1 MRFANVDKNIT
12 NKGDYKMED
21 MKITTGKVYDAM
33 MQAEKLREQF
43 ENAMK
48 DINADRD
55 LSQEGK
61 DKKIAVIKADFKK
74 KNNDLK
80 ALMIDAVEEIK
91 GVIAS
96 TPYEYSA
103 DLEHSID
110 YIKTMADA
118 GILTDAMFTHE
129 MDKYRGS
136 EMSYVFAREKLK
148 GSIPIDRF
156 NDYTFSTYGDYDVN
170 GERSFVS
177 PLEHFNKLEEYIK
190 SDNDIMT
197 AHMMEQ
203 TENKLGVESV
213 GRQNYNAEQKAKLQ
227 TMTANTSRLI

>member
-1 MRFANVDKNIT
+1 
-12 NKGDYKMED
+12 MEN
-21 MKITTGKVYDAM
+21 MTITTGKVYDAM
-33 MQAEKLREQF
+33 MQAEKLRQRF
-43 ENAMK
+43 ENAVH
-48 DINADRD
+48 DVNADGD
-55 LSQEGK
+55 LSAEGK
-61 DKKIAVIKADFKK
+61 EKKIAVIKADYTK
-74 KNNDLK
+74 KNDELK

-91 GVIAS
+91 RVIAS

-129 MDKYRGS
+129 MDKYRGR
-136 EMSYVFAREKLK
+136 EMDYVFAREKLK
-148 GSIPIDRF
+148 GSIPVERF
-156 NDYTFSTYGDYDVN
+156 DNYTFSTYGNYDVN
-170 GERSFVS
+170 GRRSFVS

-203 TENKLGVESV
+203 TENKLGIKSM

>member
-21 MKITTGKVYDAM
+21 MKITTGKIFDAM

-91 GVIAS
+91 GVI
-96 TPYEYSA
+96 T
-103 DLEHSID
+103 
-110 YIKTMADA
+110 
-118 GILTDAMFTHE
+118 
-129 MDKYRGS
+129 
-136 EMSYVFAREKLK
+136 
-148 GSIPIDRF
+148 
-156 NDYTFSTYGDYDVN
+156 
-170 GERSFVS
+170 
-177 PLEHFNKLEEYIK
+177 
-190 SDNDIMT
+190 
-197 AHMMEQ
+197 
-203 TENKLGVESV
+203 
-213 GRQNYNAEQKAKLQ
+213 
-227 TMTANTSRLI
+227 

>member
-177 PLEHFNKLEEYIK
+177 PLEHFNKLEEYIE

-227 TMTANTSRLI
+227 TMTANISRLI

>member
-1 MRFANVDKNIT
+1 MIFANVDKNIT

-33 MQAEKLREQF
+33 MQVEKLRQQF
-43 ENAMK
+43 ENAMQ

-203 TENKLGVESV
+203 TENKLGIESV
-213 GRQNYNAEQKAKLQ
+213 GRRNYNAEQIAKLQ
-227 TMTANTSRLI
+227 TMTANTSQLI

>member
-1 MRFANVDKNIT
+1 
-12 NKGDYKMED
+12 MED

-55 LSQEGK
+55 LSEEGK

>member
-1 MRFANVDKNIT
+1 
-12 NKGDYKMED
+12 MED
-21 MKITTGKVYDAM
+21 MTITTGKIFDAM
-33 MQAEKLREQF
+33 MQTEKLRERF
-43 ENAMK
+43 ENAMQ

-80 ALMIDAVEEIK
+80 ALMINAVEEIK

-110 YIKTMADA
+110 YIRTMADA

-129 MDKYRGS
+129 MDKYRGR
-136 EMSYVFAREKLK
+136 EMDYVFAREKLK

-203 TENKLGVESV
+203 TENKLGIESV
-213 GRQNYNAEQKAKLQ
+213 GRRNYNAEQIAKLQ
-227 TMTANTSRLI
+227 TMTGNTSQLI

>member
-33 MQAEKLREQF
+33 MQAEKLRERF
-43 ENAMK
+43 ENAMQ

-55 LSQEGK
+55 LSEEGK
-61 DKKIAVIKADFKK
+61 EKKIAVIRTDYKK

-80 ALMIDAVEEIK
+80 ALMINAVEEIK

>member
-1 MRFANVDKNIT
+1 
-12 NKGDYKMED
+12 MED

-43 ENAMK
+43 ENAMR

-55 LSQEGK
+55 LSEEGK
-61 DKKIAVIKADFKK
+61 EKKIAVIRTDYKK

-80 ALMIDAVEEIK
+80 ALMINAVEEIK

-110 YIKTMADA
+110 FIKTMADA

-129 MDKYRGS
+129 MDKYKGQ
-136 EMSYVFAREKLK
+136 EMNYVFAREKLK

-170 GERSFVS
+170 GERCFVS

-203 TENKLGVESV
+203 TENKLGIESV
-213 GRQNYNAEQKAKLQ
+213 GRQNYNAQQIAKLQ
-227 TMTANTSRLI
+227 TMTANTSQLI

>member
-1 MRFANVDKNIT
+1 
-12 NKGDYKMED
+12 MED

-33 MQAEKLREQF
+33 MQAEKLRERF
-43 ENAMK
+43 ENAMQ
-48 DINADRD
+48 DINADGD

-129 MDKYRGS
+129 MDKYRGQ
-136 EMSYVFAREKLK
+136 EVNYVFAREKLK

-170 GERSFVS
+170 GERSFIS

-203 TENKLGVESV
+203 TENKLGIESV
-213 GRQNYNAEQKAKLQ
+213 GRQNYNAEQIAKLQ
-227 TMTANTSRLI
+227 TMTANTSQLI

>member
-1 MRFANVDKNIT
+1 
-12 NKGDYKMED
+12 MEN
-21 MKITTGKVYDAM
+21 MTITTGKVYDAM

-43 ENAMK
+43 ENAMQ

-55 LSQEGK
+55 LSEEGK
-61 DKKIAVIKADFKK
+61 EKKIAVIRTDYKK

-80 ALMIDAVEEIK
+80 ALMINAVEEIK

-110 YIKTMADA
+110 FIKTMADA

-203 TENKLGVESV
+203 TENKLGIESV

>member
-1 MRFANVDKNIT
+1 
-12 NKGDYKMED
+12 MED

-33 MQAEKLREQF
+33 MQAEKLRQRF
-43 ENAMK
+43 ENAVH
-48 DINADRD
+48 DVNADGD
-55 LSQEGK
+55 LSAEGK
-61 DKKIAVIKADFKK
+61 EKKIAVIKADYTK
-74 KNNDLK
+74 KNDELK

-148 GSIPIDRF
+148 GSIPVERF
-156 NDYTFSTYGDYDVN
+156 DNYTFSTYGNYDVN
-170 GERSFVS
+170 GRRSFVS

-203 TENKLGVESV
+203 TENKLGIKSM

>member
-33 MQAEKLREQF
+33 MQVEKLRQQF

>member
-1 MRFANVDKNIT
+1 
-12 NKGDYKMED
+12 MED

-33 MQAEKLREQF
+33 MQAEKLRERF
-43 ENAMK
+43 ENAMQ
-48 DINADRD
+48 DINADGD
-55 LSQEGK
+55 LSAEGK
-61 DKKIAVIKADFKK
+61 EKKIAVIKADYTK
-74 KNNDLK
+74 KNDELK

-91 GVIAS
+91 RVIAS

-148 GSIPIDRF
+148 GSIPVERF
-156 NDYTFSTYGDYDVN
+156 DNYTFSTYGNYDVN
-170 GERSFVS
+170 GRRSFVS

-203 TENKLGVESV
+203 TENKLGIKSM
-213 GRQNYNAEQKAKLQ
+213 GRQNYNAEQIAKLQ
-227 TMTANTSRLI
+227 TMTANTSQLI